1 MSLIT
6 TWVPVF
12 KERATIYHWFSG
24 LFAEELSE
32 KQFSAYQKKES
43 HAWLNT
49 FKSIGL
55 DDEIQRLK
63 TAINQWQEKALT
75 PIDLRADFAELF
87 LLDTKVA
94 AIPYASFYL
103 EEGGLLYGKMESQMR
118 YFLSQNQLQIQSD
131 FKEPADH
138 ISVYLA
144 LLSTWTTNCLE
155 NKTIETTTNEQLD
168 FLQQALITW
177 LPQFVER
184 CQSVHADSD
193 FYAALAQLLLA
204 FVEADIDY
212 LQQLSDEIQVKQ
224 LKT

>member
-1 MSLIT
+1 MSLVT
-6 TWVPVF
+6 TWSPVF

-32 KQFSAYQKKES
+32 EQFAVYQKKES
-43 HAWLNT
+43 HTWLNN

-55 DDEIQRLK
+55 DNEIQRLK

-75 PIDLRADFAELF
+75 PIELRADFAEL
-87 LLDTKVA
+87 
-94 AIPYASFYL
+94 
-103 EEGGLLYGKMESQMR
+103 KMESQMR

-144 LLSTWTTNCLE
+144 LLSTWIINCLE
-155 NKTIETTTNEQLD
+155 NKNVETTTNEQLD
-168 FLQQALITW
+168 FLQQALMTW
-177 LPQFVER
+177 LPQFVEK
-184 CQSVHADSD
+184 CQSIRADSD

-204 FVEADIDY
+204 FVKTDMDY
-212 LQQLSDEIQVKQ
+212 LQQLSDEIQVK
-224 LKT
+224 